1 MSKSLSV
8 ISSFRVSVFSSSY
21 SSSSSFSME
30 LELLL
35 LIFLVNFEFFIS
47 PKEDLEI
54 FLFFFLLLF
63 RNSCLQ
69 GESFLFLLNHDNNY
83 LRMVIWLKFLKERH
97 RIMKE
102 MRKELFLSFYYK
114 GLIFKGSLSAR
125 DCRGWFWTESV
136 VSVTG
141 LKIVLKRFLGYL
153 GLA

>member
-35 LIFLVNFEFFIS
+35 LFLVNFEFFIS

-83 LRMVIWLKFLKERH
+83 LRMVI
-97 RIMKE
+97 
-102 MRKELFLSFYYK
+102 
-114 GLIFKGSLSAR
+114 
-125 DCRGWFWTESV
+125 
-136 VSVTG
+136 
-141 LKIVLKRFLGYL
+141 
-153 GLA
+153 